1 MQTRLAEVTI
11 ADDSNLVKQTIGSAE
26 IRRRFGVEVR
36 AIRRNDKIRRRNLA
50 RTPLRAG
57 DRILL
62 QGTPEAIEELS
73 GKNDFTGI
81 VDTTDNALS
90 KDYELHDHTLVVRV
104 PHDAGLGGTTL
115 EDIRLAS
122 AFDFRV
128 LAIFRDSELRVMPK
142 PADTIHDGDLL
153 LLQGRPEDLDEL
165 RGLQELEIDDAISP
179 NLNVFEADRLATVE
193 VTLAPRSELV
203 GQSVADLNFRERS
216 GLELGAIWRAGE
228 VIRDEMSRE
237 TLQFGDALLLIGP
250 HQKLALL
257 SEEPDL
263 LVMTPVVFTETD
275 TRRAPLAAVIMLG
288 VVISVIIGWL
298 PISIAAIVGATLM
311 ILTGCLSME
320 QAYRAIDW
328 RAVFLIAGML
338 PLGIAMQASGTAEF
352 LAGAAMR
359 LLGGGGPW
367 TVIAGLYLVTAAATM
382 VIPTAALVVLMAPI
396 IISTCND
403 LGIAPQTA
411 MMAVAMAAS
420 ASFTSPISHP
430 ANILIMGPGGYR
442 FADYI
447 KLGGPLTLIVFVAV
461 MILLPIF
468 WPLRPA

>member
-1 MQTRLAEVTI
+1 
-11 ADDSNLVKQTIGSAE
+11 
-26 IRRRFGVEVR
+26 
-36 AIRRNDKIRRRNLA
+36 
-50 RTPLRAG
+50 
-57 DRILL
+57 
-62 QGTPEAIEELS
+62 
-73 GKNDFTGI
+73 
-81 VDTTDNALS
+81 
-90 KDYELHDHTLVVRV
+90 
-104 PHDAGLGGTTL
+104 
-115 EDIRLAS
+115 
-122 AFDFRV
+122 
-128 LAIFRDSELRVMPK
+128 
-142 PADTIHDGDLL
+142 
-153 LLQGRPEDLDEL
+153 
-165 RGLQELEIDDAISP
+165 
-179 NLNVFEADRLATVE
+179 
-193 VTLAPRSELV
+193 
-203 GQSVADLNFRERS
+203 VADLNFRERS

-263 LVMTPVVFTETD
+263 LVMTPVVVTETD

-298 PISIAAIVGATLM
+298 PISIAAIVGATMM

-352 LAGAAMR
+352 LAGATMR

-447 KLGGPLTLIVFVAV
+447 KLGAPLTIVIFIVV
-461 MILLPIF
+461 MLLLPIF
-468 WPLRPA
+468 WPLQYLAP